1 MKPLAP
7 VTDRNGRFLMPGIK
21 VRYGKHQGTV
31 TVFGHGWAR
40 VRREDGKVFT
50 KKPTRIE
57 VAA

>member
-1 MKPLAP
+1 MTQLPP
-7 VTDRNGRFLMPGIK
+7 VTDRNGKFLMPGTK
-21 VRYGKHQGTV
+21 VRYGKHSGVV

-40 VRREDGKVFT
+40 VRRTDGKVFV